1 MIGHFQWSALFMVS
15 LGGLYSGE
23 VLVWDTS
30 RSQDLILAQTGMSA
44 DTHREPVYQVF
55 KLLNQKSLTET
66 RWIHIQ
72 WVFLCAQVSWV
83 PGARRG
89 EFTVLSAG
97 SGGRVLLWTVDGAE
111 AKLIL
116 SSGYALVQQQ
126 VPQSGAAS
134 KVGVTIRSWQK
145 MI

>member
-1 MIGHFQWSALFMVS
+1 M
-15 LGGLYSGE
+15 Y
-23 VLVWDTS
+23 
-30 RSQDLILAQTGMSA
+30 
-44 DTHREPVYQVF
+44 
-55 KLLNQKSLTET
+55 
-66 RWIHIQ
+66 
-72 WVFLCAQVSWV
+72 LCAQVSWV

-134 KVGVTIRSWQK
+134 KVGVTIWSCQKNYLVKIAVCAVFFVK
-145 MI
+145 MITLMNRMVFTQINVIQFRNDI